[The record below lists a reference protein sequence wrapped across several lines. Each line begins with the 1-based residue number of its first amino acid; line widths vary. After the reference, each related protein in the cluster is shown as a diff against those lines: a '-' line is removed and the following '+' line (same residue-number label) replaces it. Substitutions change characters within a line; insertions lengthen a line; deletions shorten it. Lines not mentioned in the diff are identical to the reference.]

1 MASFLVV
8 NVEVQ
13 IEERMM
19 KKGTI
24 LLLKRHS
31 PLSLE
36 YSDFGSISPSC

>member
-19 KKGTI
+19 KKGMI
-24 LLLKRHS
+24 FLLKQHS
-31 PLSLE
+31 P
-36 YSDFGSISPSC
+36 YA